1 MYQPTYY
8 AKSEKNGKQ
17 PTVGEHLAAVSEL
30 AGHYGAEVGMEA
42 AAALAG
48 KLHDFGKYSEAF
60 QGVLQGSRRS
70 IDHALP
76 GAGFLCNAVKPTR
89 GVKMAAT
96 VINGHHDGL
105 KNFEAIRD
113 YLRQSMTERTVCNAG
128 KESALYGQEAYQNAF
143 KAFQRDFPDFTKLP
157 KLTIPAHTDAGN
169 ELLAN
174 LEDMLYTRMLFSCLV
189 DADHSVSADNESA
202 EEILQAEPKPL
213 APAEALGRLTAYRE
227 EIRRRSREK
236 IGADETLNRYRDGL
250 YERCGLA
257 GEQGEGLYTLTAPTG
272 TGKTLALLHFALRH
286 CQKYGKKR
294 VILVLPFLSL
304 TEQTAKTCREIFPE
318 VLEDHSQS
326 RLSDDEREFA
336 ANWSAPLIITT
347 TVKFFESLFSDWPTD
362 CRKLHRIADSV
373 VIFDEAQSLPTELTA
388 ATLHTVNALCA
399 RFHTTMV
406 FSTAT
411 QPDFQAIPGMRWQP
425 TEIVPDH
432 EEMYRALG
440 RVKVEWR
447 TTERTPLESIADEM
461 RDAENVCAILN
472 LRRHARKLYDLLA
485 KTCEKDSLFL
495 LTTDLC
501 AAHRSSLVDTIRK
514 RQEEGLPC
522 RVVATQCIEAG
533 VDLDFSAMYRA
544 LAPLEAIIQAAGRCN
559 RNGKQAGGGRVVVF
573 IPDEEGTLYPGDW
586 YGNAA
591 SIVERLVREQHGLDI
606 HDPAQIRAYYRELLK
621 NQKDKEKLTDAV
633 MDMDYAEAAK
643 QYQLIEARGVQVIVP
658 YAAEMELYREIHDT
672 ALKTGITPKL
682 LKEAAGIT
690 VNVPFGKQK
699 ELLEKYAEPLPYPR
713 RRYDE
718 DGTPY
723 SNVYVLLPQYEK
735 QYSPDRGLI
744 LPELEN
750 AGNIW

>member
-1 MYQPTYY
+1 MAYPIYY
-8 AKSEKNGKQ
+8 AKSEKNGKH

-42 AAALAG
+42 AAALSG

-76 GAGFLCNAVKPTR
+76 GAGFLCNAAKPTR
-89 GVKMAAT
+89 GVKMAAA

-105 KNFEAIRD
+105 KSFGTIED
-113 YLRQSMTERTVCNAG
+113 YLRQSKTEWTVCNAG
-128 KESALYGQEAYQNAF
+128 KESALWGQEAYQNAI
-143 KAFQRDFPDFTKLP
+143 KAFSQDFLDFKLP
-157 KLTIPAHTDAGN
+157 KLAVPPRTETENKMLP
-169 ELLAN
+169 N

-189 DADHSVSADNESA
+189 DADHSVSANNESA
-202 EEILQAEPKPL
+202 EEILQSEPKPL
-213 APAEALGRLTAYRE
+213 EPAEALDRLTAHRE
-227 EIRRRSREK
+227 EIRRKSREK
-236 IGADETLNRYRDGL
+236 IGADETLNRYRDEL

-257 GEQGEGLYTLTAPTG
+257 GEQEEGLYALTAPTG

-286 CQKYGKKR
+286 CQKHGKKR
-294 VILVLPFLSL
+294 IILVLPFLSL

-362 CRKLHRIADSV
+362 CRKLHRIANSV

-388 ATLHTVNALCA
+388 ATLHTVNTLCT
-399 RFHTTMV
+399 RFRTTMV

-411 QPDFQAIPGMRWQP
+411 QPDFQAIPDMRWQP
-425 TEIVPDH
+425 TEIVPDN
-432 EEMYRALG
+432 EAMYRALG

-447 TTERTPLESIADEM
+447 TDERTPLERIAEEM
-461 RDAENVCAILN
+461 RGAENVCAILN

-485 KTCEKDSLFL
+485 ETCEKDSLFL

-501 AAHRSSLVDTIRK
+501 AAHRSSLVETIRK

-533 VDLDFSAMYRA
+533 VDLDFAAMYRA

-559 RNGKQAGGGRVVVF
+559 RNGKQADGGRVVVF

-586 YGNAA
+586 YENAA
-591 SIVERLVREQHGLDI
+591 SIVERLVHEQHGLDI
-606 HDPAQIRAYYRELLK
+606 HDPAQIRGYYRQLLK
-621 NQKDKEKLTDAV
+621 NQMDKEKLTEAV
-633 MDMDYAEAAK
+633 MDMDYAEVAK
-643 QYQLIEARGVQVIVP
+643 QYQLIENRGVQVIVP
-658 YAAEMELYREIHDT
+658 YAAEMELYREIHDI

-682 LKEAAGIT
+682 LKKAAGIT

-699 ELLEKYAEPLPYPR
+699 ALLEKYAEPLPYPR
-713 RRYDE
+713 RRYNE

-723 SNVYVLLPQYEK
+723 SNVYVLLPQYEA

-750 AGNIW
+750 VGNIY

>member
-1 MYQPTYY
+1 MDHPIYY
-8 AKSEKNGKQ
+8 AKSEKNGKH

-60 QGVLQGSRRS
+60 QGVLQGSRQS
-70 IDHALP
+70 VDHALS
-76 GAGFLCNAVKPTR
+76 GAGFLCNAAKPTR
-89 GVKMAAT
+89 GVKMAAA

-105 KNFEAIRD
+105 KSFGAIED
-113 YLRQSMTERTVCNAG
+113 YLRQSKTERTVCNAG
-128 KESALYGQEAYQNAF
+128 KESALWGQEAYQNAI
-143 KAFQRDFPDFTKLP
+143 KAFQRDFPDFKLP
-157 KLTIPAHTDAGN
+157 KLTVPTHTDAKN
-169 ELLAN
+169 SN

-189 DADHSVSADNESA
+189 DADHSVSANNESA
-202 EEILQAEPKPL
+202 EEILHAEPKPL
-213 APAEALGRLTAYRE
+213 DPAEALERLSAHRE
-227 EIRRRSREK
+227 EIRRKSRERV
-236 IGADETLNRYRDGL
+236 GADKTLNRYRDEL

-257 GEQGEGLYTLTAPTG
+257 GEQEEGLYTLTAPTG

-286 CQKYGKKR
+286 CAKHGKKR
-294 VILVLPFLSL
+294 IILVLPFLSL

-326 RLSDDEREFA
+326 KLSDDEREFA
-336 ANWSAPLIITT
+336 ANWSAPLIIST

-362 CRKLHRIADSV
+362 CRKLHRIANSV

-388 ATLHTVNALCA
+388 ATLHTVNTLCA

-425 TEIVPDH
+425 TEIVPDN

-440 RVKVEWR
+440 RVEVEWR
-447 TTERTPLESIADEM
+447 TSERTPLESIAAEI
-461 RDAENVCAILN
+461 RGAENVCAILN

-485 KTCEKDSLFL
+485 ENCEKDSLFL

-501 AAHRSSLVDTIRK
+501 AAHRSKLVETIRK

-533 VDLDFSAMYRA
+533 VDLDFTAMYRA

-559 RNGKQAGGGRVVVF
+559 RNGKQAAGGRVVIF
-573 IPDEEGTLYPGDW
+573 IPDEEGKLYPDDW
-586 YGNAA
+586 YNNAVT
-591 SIVERLVREQHGLDI
+591 IVDRLAHGQQGLDI
-606 HDPAQIRAYYRELLK
+606 HDPARIREYYRELLR
-621 NQKDKEKLTDAV
+621 NRTDKDKLTEAIKNFN
-633 MDMDYAEAAK
+633 YAEAAK
-643 QYQLIEARGVQVIVP
+643 QYQLIETRGVQVIVP
-658 YAAEMELYREIHDT
+658 YAPEMELYREVHDT

-682 LKEAAGIT
+682 LKTAAGIT
-690 VNVPFGKQK
+690 VNVPFGKQN
-699 ELLEKYAEPLPYPR
+699 ELLKKYAEPLPYPR

-723 SNVYVLLPQYEK
+723 SNVYVLLPQYEA

-750 AGNIW
+750 VGNIY